1 MVICITILIIVLAA
15 CLSFVSEVALINCD
29 KLLAPPNVLASF
41 LLISFHRSSAHIS
54 QLLSH
59 LGQGC

>member
-1 MVICITILIIVLAA
+1 MVMCITILIIVLAA
-15 CLSFVSEVALINCD
+15 CLSFVSEVALINGD
-29 KLLAPPNVLASF
+29 KLLPPPNVLASC
-41 LLISFHRSSAHIS
+41 LLISVHRSSAHVP

>member
-1 MVICITILIIVLAA
+1 MVICITILIVVLAT
-15 CLSFVSEVALINCD
+15 CLSFVSEVALVNVD
-29 KLLAPPNVLASF
+29 KLLLPPNVLASC
-41 LLISFHRSSAHIS
+41 LLISVHRSSAHIL